1 MQGLSHVLLLA
12 ADGWPVHVQQRG
24 CAASPHGRRSA
35 RWAQGGPPHSQGALG
50 ALRQSQFFDHSR
62 SACRMAT
69 GASWTDARWPTAR
82 TLRFARSWW
91 CRARP
96 RTRRL
101 LAAPILARPWR
112 PSSTPC
118 QVHNSSILPS
128 MHLVAKGGI
137 FTNLKV

>member
-1 MQGLSHVLLLA
+1 MSFLSMCSSADVRPVRTA
-12 ADGWPVHVQQRG
+12 ADLPI
-24 CAASPHGRRSA
+24 
-35 RWAQGGPPHSQGALG
+35 GPKEALPHSQGALG
-50 ALRQSQFFDHSR
+50 ALRQSQFSDHSR

-96 RTRRL
+96 RARRL
-101 LAAPILARPWR
+101 LAGPILARPWR

-118 QVHNSSILPS
+118 QVHNSSILPL

-137 FTNLKV
+137 FTNSKI